1 MGVTNKKIH
10 PRMGAINFVS
20 IEINYKGHSLKFPGK
35 RKTKHY
41 FPVTES
47 GRIPFDLDFSERG
60 SIYLVGIDQL
70 IVDIEAHVSYEFLEK
85 FGIKKGESAV
95 MSDQIVEEIY
105 RELKSSGSIIGE
117 YAGGAIGNTL
127 HNYSV
132 LSDSRSV
139 ALGAIS
145 KNISV
150 GDYAFKYIC
159 TTNSFVDFSY
169 LKPVDG
175 PMGRALCLLTPDHER
190 SFAIGKGIM
199 NDLSPDYIPEDVI
212 KGSAALLVSAYS
224 LRDESS
230 LIFEANMAA
239 CDFARKHNVPVV
251 LSLGTSTLISS
262 RQEFFKTFIN
272 DYVSLVAMN
281 EEEAM
286 ALVNEKDPL
295 LSCEKILDLCDMVLL
310 TVGPRGLYLAGH
322 VDDGSKR
329 ETKDMIHSKAI
340 AEYNRFEYSRA
351 MMKKDCQNPIKIYT
365 HINPYMGGPG
375 TIKNTNG
382 AGDAA
387 LSALLHDIASNSY
400 HRQVSPNSPKHVAT
414 FLTYSSIH
422 QVSKYSNRASFEVLK
437 QNSPRLAKGLPI
449 REESLEEAYWDT

>member
-1 MGVTNKKIH
+1 M
-10 PRMGAINFVS
+10 
-20 IEINYKGHSLKFPGK
+20 KFPGK

-41 FPVTES
+41 FPVNES
-47 GRIPFDLDFSERG
+47 GRIPFNLDFSEQG
-60 SIYLVGIDQL
+60 SVYLVGIDQL
-70 IVDIEAHVSYEFLEK
+70 IVDIEANVDFDFLAK
-85 FGIKKGESAV
+85 FGITKGESAV
-95 MSDQIVEEIY
+95 LSDKVVEEIY
-105 RELKSSGSIIGE
+105 RELKSTNSIIGE

-175 PMGRALCLLTPDHER
+175 PMGRALCLLTPDRER

-199 NDLSPDYIPEDVI
+199 NELSADYIPEDLI
-212 KGSAALLVSAYS
+212 KGAAALLVSAYS

-230 LIFEANMAA
+230 SMFEANLAA
-239 CDFARKHNVPVV
+239 CKLAKKYNVPVV
-251 LSLGTSTLISS
+251 LSLGTSSLISA
-262 RQEFFKTFIN
+262 RREFFQDFIKS
-272 DYVSLVAMN
+272 YVSLCAMN
-281 EEEAM
+281 EDEAL
-286 ALVNEKDPL
+286 ALVGETDPL

-310 TVGPRGLYLAGH
+310 TVGPRGLYLAAH
-322 VDDGSKR
+322 VDQAAKR
-329 ETKDMIHSKAI
+329 ETKDFIHTKSI
-340 AEYNRFEYSRA
+340 AEYNKFEYSRA
-351 MMKKDCQNPIKIYT
+351 MLKVDCTNPIKIYT

-375 TIKNTNG
+375 VIKNTNG

-400 HRQVSPNSPKHVAT
+400 HRQVTPNSPKHS
-414 FLTYSSIH
+414 FSYLTYSSIH

-437 QNSPRLAKGLPI
+437 QNSPRLAKGLPAK
-449 REESLEEAYWDT
+449 EESLEEAYWDA

>member
-1 MGVTNKKIH
+1 M
-10 PRMGAINFVS
+10 
-20 IEINYKGHSLKFPGK
+20 KFPGK

-41 FPVTES
+41 FPVTEA
-47 GRIPFDLDFSERG
+47 GRIPFDLDFSER
-60 SIYLVGIDQL
+60 SSVYLVGIDQL
-70 IVDIEAHVSYEFLEK
+70 IVDIEANVDYAFLDK
-85 FGIKKGESAV
+85 YGIKKGESV
-95 MSDQIVEEIY
+95 VLGDKIVEEIY
-105 RELKSSGSIIGE
+105 RELKVQNLIIGE

-175 PMGRALCLLTPDHER
+175 PMGRALCLLTPDRER
-190 SFAIGKGIM
+190 TFAIGKGIM
-199 NDLSPDYIPEDVI
+199 NELTEDFISEDLI
-212 KGSAALLVSAYS
+212 KASAALLISAYS
-224 LRDESS
+224 LRDENSS
-230 LIFEANMAA
+230 ICKANLLA
-239 CDFARKHNVPVV
+239 CEYARKHQVPVV
-251 LSLGTSTLISS
+251 LSLGTSSLISS
-262 RQEFFKTFIN
+262 RQDYFKKFIK
-272 DYVSLVAMN
+272 DFVTICAMN

-286 ALVNEKDPL
+286 ALVNENDPL
-295 LSCEKILDLCDMVLL
+295 ISCEKILDLCDMVLL
-310 TVGPRGLYLAGH
+310 TVGPRGLYLAAH
-322 VDDGSKR
+322 VDEENKR
-329 ETKDMIHSKAI
+329 ETKDFIHSKSI
-340 AEYNRFEYSRA
+340 PEYNKYEYSRA
-351 MMKKDCQNPIKIYT
+351 MMKKDCKNPIKIYT

-400 HRQVSPNSPKHVAT
+400 HRQVTPSSPKHLVR

-437 QNSPRLAKGLPI
+437 QNSPRLTKGLPA
-449 REESLEEAYWDT
+449 REESLEDAYWDK

>member
-1 MGVTNKKIH
+1 M
-10 PRMGAINFVS
+10 
-20 IEINYKGHSLKFPGK
+20 KFPGK

-47 GRIPFDLDFSERG
+47 GRIPFDPDFSERG
-60 SIYLVGIDQL
+60 SVYIVGIDQL
-70 IVDIEAHVSYEFLEK
+70 IVDIEANVPFEFLDK
-85 FGIKKGESAV
+85 YGIKKGESV
-95 MSDQIVEEIY
+95 VLDDKVVEEIY
-105 RELKSSGSIIGE
+105 RELKAVSSIDGE

-169 LKPVDG
+169 LKPVEG
-175 PMGRALCLLTPDHER
+175 PMGRAFCLLTPDRER

-199 NDLSPDYIPEDVI
+199 NELSPDFIPEDII
-212 KGSAALLVSAYS
+212 KGAAALLVSTYS

-230 LIFEANMAA
+230 SMYQANILA
-239 CDFARKHNVPVV
+239 CDYAKKHNVPVV

-262 RQEFFKTFIN
+262 RPDFFRDFIKN
-272 DYVSLVAMN
+272 YVTVCAMN
-281 EEEAM
+281 EQEAQ
-286 ALVNEKDPL
+286 ALVSETDPL
-295 LSCEKILDLCDMVLL
+295 LSCDKLLDYCDMVLM
-310 TVGPRGLYLAGH
+310 TVGPRGLYIASH
-322 VDDGSKR
+322 VDDQYKR
-329 ETKDMIHSKAI
+329 ETKDFIHSKSI
-340 AEYNRFEYSRA
+340 AEYNKFEYSRA
-351 MMKKDCQNPIKIYT
+351 MKRKDCVSPIKIYT

-375 TIKNTNG
+375 VIKNTNG

-387 LSALLHDIASNSY
+387 LSALLHDMASNTY
-400 HRQVSPNSPKHVAT
+400 HRQVTPNSPKHVGR

-422 QVSKYSNRASFEVLK
+422 QVSKYCNRASFEVLK
-437 QNSPRLAKGLPI
+437 QNSPRLIKGLPA
-449 REESLEEAYWDT
+449 REESLEDAYWDT

>member
-1 MGVTNKKIH
+1 M
-10 PRMGAINFVS
+10 
-20 IEINYKGHSLKFPGK
+20 KFPGK

-47 GRIPFDLDFSERG
+47 GRIPFDRDFSESG
-60 SIYLVGIDQL
+60 SVYIVGIDQL
-70 IVDIEAHVSYEFLEK
+70 IVDIEAQVSFDFLSR

-95 MSDQIVEEIY
+95 LRDDLVETIY
-105 RELKSSGSIIGE
+105 QELKSAGSIIGE
-117 YAGGAIGNTL
+117 YAGGAIGNTI
-127 HNYSV
+127 HNFSV

-159 TTNSFVDFSY
+159 TTNSLVDFSY

-199 NDLSPDYIPEDVI
+199 NELSEDFVHEDLI
-212 KGSAALLVSAYS
+212 KASSAVLISAYS

-230 LIFEANMAA
+230 TMFKANLKA
-239 CDFARKHNVPVV
+239 CQLAKKHNVPVV
-251 LSLGTSTLISS
+251 LSLGTSSLIEAK
-262 RQEFFKTFIN
+262 QDFFNQFIS
-272 DYVSLVAMN
+272 DFVTITAMN
-281 EEEAM
+281 ENEAN
-286 ALVNEKDPL
+286 ALVSERDALKACDKVL
-295 LSCEKILDLCDMVLL
+295 ELCDMCLL
-310 TVGPRGLYLAGH
+310 TVGPKGLYIAGH
-322 VDDGSKR
+322 VDEQFKR
-329 ETKDMIHSKAI
+329 QTKDLIHSKSI
-340 AEYNRFEYSRA
+340 AEYNKFEYSRA
-351 MMKKDCQNPIKIYT
+351 MMKAHCQNPIKIFT

-375 TIKNTNG
+375 VIKNTNG

-387 LSALLHDIASNSY
+387 LAALLHDIASNTY
-400 HRQVSPNSPKHVAT
+400 HRQVSPNSPKHAVN

-422 QVSKYSNRASFEVLK
+422 QVSKYCNRASYEVLK
-437 QNSPRLAKGLPI
+437 QNSPRLIKGLPS
-449 REESLEEAYWDT
+449 REESLEDAYWDT

>member
-1 MGVTNKKIH
+1 
-10 PRMGAINFVS
+10 
-20 IEINYKGHSLKFPGK
+20 LKFPGK

-41 FPVTES
+41 FPVTEA
-47 GRIPFDLDFSERG
+47 GRIPFDLDFSDR
-60 SIYLVGIDQL
+60 SSVYLVGIDQL
-70 IVDIEAHVSYEFLEK
+70 IVDIEAYVPYEFLEK
-85 FGIKKGESAV
+85 FGIKKGESSV
-95 MSDQIVEEIY
+95 MPDGVVEEIY
-105 RELKSSGSIIGE
+105 RELKEAGSILGE

-175 PMGRALCLLTPDHER
+175 PMARALCLLTPDHER

-199 NDLSPDYIPEDVI
+199 NDLTPDYIPEDVI
-212 KGSAALLVSAYS
+212 KGAAALLVSAYS

-230 LIFEANMAA
+230 TMYEANIAA
-239 CDFARKHNVPVV
+239 CELALRHHVPVV

-262 RQEFFKTFIN
+262 RKEFFKFFIN
-272 DYVSLVAMN
+272 KYVSLCAMN
-281 EEEAM
+281 EDEAM
-286 ALVNEKDPL
+286 ALIDEKDPL
-295 LSCEKILDLCDMVLL
+295 MACERVLDLCDMVLL
-310 TVGPRGLYLAGH
+310 TVGAKGLYLAGH
-322 VDDGSKR
+322 VEDAYKR
-329 ETKDMIHSKAI
+329 ETKDMIHSKSI
-340 AEYNRFEYSRA
+340 AEYNRYEYSRA
-351 MMKKDCQNPIKIYT
+351 MMKNDCSNPLKIYT

-387 LSALLHDIASNSY
+387 LSAVLHDIASNGH
-400 HRQVSPNSPKHVAT
+400 HRQVTPNSPKHVAK

-437 QNSPRLAKGLPI
+437 QNSPRLIKGLPA
-449 REESLEEAYWDT
+449 REESLEDAYWDN

>member
-1 MGVTNKKIH
+1 
-10 PRMGAINFVS
+10 
-20 IEINYKGHSLKFPGK
+20 LKFPGK

-47 GRIPFDLDFSERG
+47 GRIPFDVDFSERG
-60 SIYLVGIDQL
+60 SVYLVGIDQL
-70 IVDIEAHVSYEFLEK
+70 IVDIEANVDFDFLAK

-95 MSDQIVEEIY
+95 LDDKIVEEIY
-105 RELKSSGSIIGE
+105 RELKKNHTIIGE

-175 PMGRALCLLTPDHER
+175 PMARAFCLLTPDRER

-199 NDLSPDYIPEDVI
+199 NELSADYIPEDLI
-212 KGSAALLVSAYS
+212 KGAAALLVSAYS

-230 LIFEANMAA
+230 SMFAANIAA
-239 CDFARKHNVPVV
+239 CEFAKKHNVPVV

-262 RQEFFKTFIN
+262 RREFFIRFIS
-272 DYVSLVAMN
+272 DYVSLCAMN
-281 EEEAM
+281 EEEAL
-286 ALVNEKDPL
+286 ALFGESDPL
-295 LSCEKILDLCDMVLL
+295 LSCEKILDICDMVLM
-310 TVGPRGLYLAGH
+310 TVGPRGLYLGAH
-322 VDDGSKR
+322 VDDVHKR
-329 ETKDMIHSKAI
+329 ETKDLIHSKSL
-340 AEYNRFEYSRA
+340 AEYNKFEYSRA
-351 MMKKDCQNPIKIYT
+351 MMKRDCAVPLKIYT

-375 TIKNTNG
+375 VIKNTNG

-387 LSALLHDIASNSY
+387 LSALLHDIASNTY
-400 HRQVSPNSPKHVAT
+400 HRQVTPNSPKHMVR

-437 QNSPRLAKGLPI
+437 QNSPRLIKGLPA
-449 REESLEEAYWDT
+449 REESLEDAYWDN

>member
-1 MGVTNKKIH
+1 M
-10 PRMGAINFVS
+10 
-20 IEINYKGHSLKFPGK
+20 KFPGK

-41 FPVTES
+41 FPVTEA
-47 GRIPFDLDFSERG
+47 GRIPFDLDFSERA
-60 SIYLVGIDQL
+60 SVYLVGIDQL
-70 IVDIEAHVSYEFLEK
+70 IVDIEAHVPYEFLSK
-85 FGIKKGESAV
+85 YKINKGESAV
-95 MSDQIVEEIY
+95 MSDTIVEEIY
-105 RELKSSGSIIGE
+105 RELKRAGSIIGE

-175 PMGRALCLLTPDHER
+175 PMARALCLLTPDHER

-199 NDLSPDYIPEDVI
+199 NDLSVDFIPEDLI
-212 KGSAALLVSAYS
+212 KGAAALLVSAYS
-224 LRDESS
+224 LRDENSS
-230 LIFEANMAA
+230 MYQANLAA
-239 CDFARKHNVPVV
+239 CELARKHQVPIV
-251 LSLGTSTLISS
+251 LSLGTSSLISS
-262 RQEFFKTFIN
+262 RKDFFKTFIK
-272 DYVSLVAMN
+272 DYVSLCAMN
-281 EEEAM
+281 EDEAQ
-286 ALVNEKDPL
+286 ALVDESDPL
-295 LSCEKILDLCDMVLL
+295 LSCQKILDLCDMVLL
-310 TVGPRGLYLAGH
+310 TVGARGLYLAGH
-322 VDDGSKR
+322 VEESNKR
-329 ETKDMIHSKAI
+329 ETKDMIHSKSI

-351 MMKKDCQNPIKIYT
+351 MMKEDCKNPIKIYT

-375 TIKNTNG
+375 IIKNTNG

-400 HRQVSPNSPKHVAT
+400 HRQVTPSSPKHHSK

-437 QNSPRLAKGLPI
+437 QNSPRLIKGLPA
-449 REESLEEAYWDT
+449 REESLEDAYWDN

>member
-1 MGVTNKKIH
+1 M
-10 PRMGAINFVS
+10 
-20 IEINYKGHSLKFPGK
+20 KFPGK

-60 SIYLVGIDQL
+60 SVYLVGIDQL
-70 IVDIEAHVSYEFLEK
+70 IVDIEANVDFSFLEK
-85 FGIKKGESAV
+85 YEITKGESAV
-95 MSDQIVEEIY
+95 MSDQVVEEIY
-105 RELKSSGSIIGE
+105 RELKKSNSIIGE

-175 PMGRALCLLTPDHER
+175 PMGRALCLLTPDRER

-199 NDLSPDYIPEDVI
+199 NELSPDFIPEELI
-212 KGSAALLVSAYS
+212 KGAAALLVSAYA
-224 LRDESS
+224 LRDENSS
-230 LIFEANMAA
+230 IFQANLAA
-239 CDFARKHNVPVV
+239 CEFAKKYKVPVV
-251 LSLGTSTLISS
+251 LSLGTSTLIGSKK
-262 RQEFFKTFIN
+262 EFFKNFIK
-272 DYVSLVAMN
+272 DYVSLCAMN
-281 EEEAM
+281 EEEAL
-286 ALVNEKDPL
+286 ALVDEQDPL
-295 LSCEKILDLCDMVLL
+295 LACEKILDLCDLVLL

-322 VDDGSKR
+322 VDELSKR
-329 ETKDMIHSKAI
+329 ETKDLIHSKSI
-340 AEYNRFEYSRA
+340 AEYNKFEYSRA
-351 MMKKDCQNPIKIYT
+351 MMKGDCKNPVKIYT

-375 TIKNTNG
+375 VIKNTNG

-387 LSALLHDIASNSY
+387 LAGLLHDIASNTY
-400 HRQVSPNSPKHVAT
+400 HRQVTPNSPKHAAR

-437 QNSPRLAKGLPI
+437 QNSPRLVKGLPA
-449 REESLEEAYWDT
+449 REESLEDAYWDN

>member
-1 MGVTNKKIH
+1 M
-10 PRMGAINFVS
+10 
-20 IEINYKGHSLKFPGK
+20 KFPGK

-41 FPVTES
+41 FPVTEA
-47 GRIPFDLDFSERG
+47 GRIPFDLDFSDR
-60 SIYLVGIDQL
+60 SSVYLVGIDQL
-70 IVDIEAHVSYEFLEK
+70 IVDIEAYVPYEFLEK
-85 FGIKKGESAV
+85 FGIKKGESSV
-95 MSDQIVEEIY
+95 MPDGVVEEIY
-105 RELKSSGSIIGE
+105 RELKEAGSILGE

-175 PMGRALCLLTPDHER
+175 PMARALCLLTPDHER

-199 NDLSPDYIPEDVI
+199 NDLTPDYIPEDVI
-212 KGSAALLVSAYS
+212 KGAAALLVSAYS

-230 LIFEANMAA
+230 TMYEANIAA
-239 CDFARKHNVPVV
+239 CELALRHHVPVV

-262 RQEFFKTFIN
+262 RKEFFKFFIN
-272 DYVSLVAMN
+272 KYVSLCAMN
-281 EEEAM
+281 EDEAM
-286 ALVNEKDPL
+286 ALIDEKDPL
-295 LSCEKILDLCDMVLL
+295 MACERVLDLCDMVLL
-310 TVGPRGLYLAGH
+310 TVGAKGLYLAGH
-322 VDDGSKR
+322 VEDAYKR
-329 ETKDMIHSKAI
+329 ETKDMIHSKSI
-340 AEYNRFEYSRA
+340 AEYNRYEYSRA
-351 MMKKDCQNPIKIYT
+351 MMKNDCSNPLKIYT

-387 LSALLHDIASNSY
+387 LSAVLHDIASNGH
-400 HRQVSPNSPKHVAT
+400 HRQVTPNSPKHVAK

-437 QNSPRLAKGLPI
+437 QNSPRLIKGLPA
-449 REESLEEAYWDT
+449 REESLEDAYWDN

>member
-1 MGVTNKKIH
+1 M
-10 PRMGAINFVS
+10 
-20 IEINYKGHSLKFPGK
+20 KFPGK

-47 GRIPFDLDFSERG
+47 GRIPFDSDFSESG
-60 SIYLVGIDQL
+60 SVYIVGIDQL
-70 IVDIEAHVSYEFLEK
+70 IVDIEAHVSFDFLSK
-85 FGIKKGESAV
+85 FSINKGESAV
-95 MSDQIVEEIY
+95 LKDDLVEAIY
-105 RELKSSGSIIGE
+105 RELKSAGTIIGE

-127 HNYSV
+127 HNFSV

-159 TTNSFVDFSY
+159 TTNSLVDFSF

-199 NDLSPDYIPEDVI
+199 NELSEDYIPEDLI
-212 KGSAALLVSAYS
+212 KASSALLISAYS

-230 LIFEANMAA
+230 TMYLSNFRA
-239 CDFARKHNVPVV
+239 CQLAKKYHVPVV
-251 LSLGTSTLISS
+251 LSLGTSSLI
-262 RQEFFKTFIN
+262 QAKQDFFKKFISE
-272 DYVSLVAMN
+272 YVSILAMN
-281 EEEAM
+281 ENEAF
-286 ALVNEKDPL
+286 ALIGEKDPL
-295 LSCEKILDLCDMVLL
+295 IACDKILDLCDMCLL
-310 TVGPRGLYLAGH
+310 TVGPKGLYIAGH
-322 VDDGSKR
+322 VDDQYKR
-329 ETKDMIHSKAI
+329 QTKDLIHSKSI
-340 AEYNRFEYSRA
+340 AEYNKYEYSRA
-351 MMKKDCQNPIKIYT
+351 MMKIHCQNPIKIYT

-375 TIKNTNG
+375 VIKNTNG

-387 LSALLHDIASNSY
+387 LAALLHDIASNTY
-400 HRQVSPNSPKHVAT
+400 HRQVSPMSPKHIGN

-422 QVSKYSNRASFEVLK
+422 QVSKYCNRASYEVLK
-437 QNSPRLAKGLPI
+437 QNSPRLIKGLPS
-449 REESLEEAYWDT
+449 REESLEDAYWDT

>member
-1 MGVTNKKIH
+1 
-10 PRMGAINFVS
+10 
-20 IEINYKGHSLKFPGK
+20 LKFPGK

-41 FPVTES
+41 FPVNES

-60 SIYLVGIDQL
+60 SVYLVGIDQL
-70 IVDIEAHVSYEFLEK
+70 IVDIEANVDYAFLEK
-85 FGIKKGESAV
+85 YNVKKGESAV
-95 MSDQIVEEIY
+95 LPDQVVEEIY
-105 RELKSSGSIIGE
+105 RELKKDNLIIGE

-190 SFAIGKGIM
+190 TFAIGKGIM
-199 NDLSPDYIPEDVI
+199 NELSEDFISEELI
-212 KGSAALLVSAYS
+212 KGSAALLISAYS
-224 LRDESS
+224 LRDETSS
-230 LIFEANMAA
+230 ICKANLLAA
-239 CDFARKHNVPVV
+239 QFAKKHKVPVI
-251 LSLGTSTLISS
+251 LSLGTSSLISS
-262 RQEFFKTFIN
+262 RQEFFKKFIK
-272 DYVSLVAMN
+272 DYVTLAAMN
-281 EEEAM
+281 EDEAM
-286 ALVNEKDPL
+286 ALVEEKDPL

-310 TVGPRGLYLAGH
+310 TVGSRGLYLAAH
-322 VDDGSKR
+322 VDEANKR
-329 ETKDMIHSKAI
+329 ETKDFIHSKSI
-340 AEYNRFEYSRA
+340 AEYNKFEYSRA
-351 MMKKDCQNPIKIYT
+351 MMKEDCKSPLKIYT

-387 LSALLHDIASNSY
+387 LSALLHDLASNTY
-400 HRQVSPNSPKHVAT
+400 HRQVTPNSPKHAVR

-437 QNSPRLAKGLPI
+437 QNSPRLTKGLPA
-449 REESLEEAYWDT
+449 REESLEDA

>member
-1 MGVTNKKIH
+1 M
-10 PRMGAINFVS
+10 
-20 IEINYKGHSLKFPGK
+20 KFPGK

-41 FPVTES
+41 FPVTEA

-60 SIYLVGIDQL
+60 AVYVVGIDQL
-70 IVDIEAHVSYEFLEK
+70 IVDIEAHVSFDFLDH
-85 FGIKKGESAV
+85 FGIKKGESV
-95 MSDQIVEEIY
+95 VLKDEIVESIY
-105 RELKSSGSIIGE
+105 QELKLNTLIIGE

-175 PMGRALCLLTPDHER
+175 HMGRALCLLTPDHER

-199 NDLSPDYIPEDVI
+199 NELSEDYIPEELI
-212 KGSAALLVSAYS
+212 KGAAVLLVSAYS
-224 LRDESS
+224 LRDDSS
-230 LIFEANMAA
+230 TMFQANIKA
-239 CDFARKHNVPVV
+239 CKLALKYNVPVV
-251 LSLGTSTLISS
+251 LSLGTSALIKAKK
-262 RQEFFKTFIN
+262 EFFLDFIKN
-272 DYVSLVAMN
+272 YVTICAMN
-281 EEEAM
+281 EDEAK
-286 ALVNEKDPL
+286 ALIDVSDPL
-295 LSCEKILDLCDMVLL
+295 ISCEKILDLCDMVLL
-310 TVGPRGLYLAGH
+310 TVGSRGLYVAAY
-322 VDDGSKR
+322 VDDEYKR
-329 ETKDMIHSKAI
+329 ETKDMIHSKSI
-340 AEYNRFEYSRA
+340 SEYNKYEYSRA
-351 MMKKDCQNPIKIYT
+351 MKKCDCKRPVKIYT

-375 TIKNTNG
+375 VIKNTNG

-387 LSALLHDIASNSY
+387 LSAVLHDISANSY
-400 HRQVSPNSPKHVAT
+400 HRQVTPNSPKHQIR

-437 QNSPRLAKGLPI
+437 QNSPRLIKGLPN
-449 REESLEEAYWDT
+449 REESLEDAYWDT